1 MIAVPAVESVLGK
14 AFVSQRRHDTLSNNS
29 YAVAQSM
36 TMFRPPAPPPTEM
49 KTFKSGR
56 RGADRPDTQARA
68 ERGMW
73 FGFGGFLFDCV
84 DQSPPLTPF
93 FDPRKV
99 PRSPR
104 GWPRRQTHNLHR
116 PDRVRAHITLS
127 CAGVGGGCLG
137 RTWSRY
143 FGRENLGVKVWHA
156 PANTH
161 AAFSANFVN

>member
-84 DQSPPLTPF
+84 DQSPL
-93 FDPRKV
+93 
-99 PRSPR
+99 
-104 GWPRRQTHNLHR
+104 
-116 PDRVRAHITLS
+116 
-127 CAGVGGGCLG
+127 
-137 RTWSRY
+137 
-143 FGRENLGVKVWHA
+143 
-156 PANTH
+156 
-161 AAFSANFVN
+161 